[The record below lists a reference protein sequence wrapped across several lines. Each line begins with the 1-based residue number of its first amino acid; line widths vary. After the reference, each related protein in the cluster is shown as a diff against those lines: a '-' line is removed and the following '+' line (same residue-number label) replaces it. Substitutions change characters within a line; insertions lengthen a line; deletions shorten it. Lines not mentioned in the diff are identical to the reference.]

1 MNLAGKSRVKQ
12 VKNSRHLNSYFI
24 WIAIFLM
31 MIIGLT
37 MFRNSEEDYTRNA
50 FVADMED
57 GSHFYTSVGGST
69 IYGTEDDIDSGTDII
84 ELHDF
89 YSYDV
94 SGFIWD
100 ESAFCI
106 IVEVIAKRLEDG
118 K

>member
-1 MNLAGKSRVKQ
+1 MNKIKEVRKVSC
-12 VKNSRHLNSYFI
+12 YE
-24 WIAIFLM
+24 
-31 MIIGLT
+31 T
-37 MFRNSEEDYTRNA
+37 TDYNA
-50 FVADMED
+50 RRRDFVTLFVADMED